1 MDLKN
6 LLEDCGFVGHFIHAV
21 ICHRL
26 KAGTGVNTKT
36 LPFPFQVPNNCAISA
51 FAKRGAAALPRS
63 CAGPVQGL

>member
-36 LPFPFQVPNNCAISA
+36 LPNNCAISA
-51 FAKRGAAALPRS
+51 FSKRGAAAVPRF